1 MLIYLVNESGSSL
14 NNSFIANNKTAYRSY
29 LREDAFWE
37 TITVSPMK
45 EVDTPMEWRYA
56 DTYNKM

>member
-14 NNSFIANNKTAYRSY
+14 NNGFIANNRAAYRSST
-29 LREDAFWE
+29 REDAFWE
-37 TITVSPMK
+37 IITVSPMK